1 MLELYLFRH
10 GQTNSNIE
18 MRFLGATDMPLNEV
32 GISQAENARFKDTV
46 FDAVYASPLKRTMQ
60 TAKILNENLGL
71 EIQKLDS
78 LKERNFGIF
87 DNLTIDEMK
96 KLNSTEYDA
105 WQADYEHFRITD
117 GESADDVLKRVKS
130 GIDEILNLHKCALA
144 GETDER
150 VLVVSHLNA
159 IRFMLS
165 AIFGFS
171 FEQSRI
177 FNIKN
182 ASFVKIEI
190 TKDRRIIVIG
200 EN

>member
-32 GISQAENARFKDTV
+32 GIAQAEKAVFKDKI
-46 FDAVYASPLKRTMQ
+46 FDALYASPLKRTVQ
-60 TAKILNENLGL
+60 TAEILNKNLGL

-78 LKERNFGIF
+78 LQERNFGIF
-87 DNLTIDEMK
+87 DNLTVEEMK
-96 KLNSTEYDA
+96 KLNLTEYNA

-117 GESADDVLKRVKS
+117 GESADDVLERVKN
-130 GIDEILNLHKCALA
+130 GIDKIFDLHKCAIE
-144 GETDER
+144 GERDER

-165 AIFGFS
+165 AIFKFS

-182 ASFVKIEI
+182 ASYVKIEI
-190 TKDRRIIVIG
+190 TKDRRIIIIG